1 MIVEGWVLSLV
12 ALLGGLALLVAG
24 GEALV
29 RGAVALARRFNISPL
44 VIGLTVVG
52 FGTSSPEL
60 VVSVLAAVQGA
71 PGLAL
76 GNVVGSNIANMLLI
90 LGIAA
95 VMFPLTVHRNAL
107 RRDGVVMLVVTGA
120 FFAVGMTGM
129 VSMAHGA
136 VMLAALTLYMAASIW
151 WDRRSDTDEATA
163 LHREE
168 AEDIPVGP
176 DKGWAVALA
185 VLGGIAGLAAGAHFV
200 VVGAS
205 AIASGLGVSDEV
217 IGLSVVAIGT
227 SLPELAAAIS
237 AARARHADVCVGNV
251 IGSNIFNLL
260 GIVGAAALAA
270 PLPFSPGMIGFDLW
284 VLLGVSVALMGL
296 MLADL
301 RITRLEGAALLVLY
315 ALYIGW
321 HVAGTVAAS

>member
-1 MIVEGWVLSLV
+1 MMIDGWLLNLA
-12 ALLGGLALLVAG
+12 ALFGGLALLVVG
-24 GEALV
+24 GEGLV
-29 RGAVALARRFNISPL
+29 QGSVALARRFSISPL

-60 VVSVLAAVQGA
+60 VVSVLAAIQGA

-95 VMFPLTVHRNAL
+95 AMFPLTVHRNAL
-107 RRDGVVMLVVTGA
+107 RRDGLVMLAVTGA
-120 FFAVGMTGM
+120 FFAIGMTGM
-129 VSMAHGA
+129 VSMTHGA
-136 VMLAALTLYMAASIW
+136 VMLAALALYMSVSVW
-151 WDRRSDTDEATA
+151 WDRRPDTDEAAA

-176 DKGWAVALA
+176 YRGWAVALA

-205 AIASGLGVSDEV
+205 AFANGMGISDEV
-217 IGLSVVAIGT
+217 IGLSIVAIGT
-227 SLPELAAAIS
+227 SLPELAAAVA

-251 IGSNIFNLL
+251 IGSNIFNVL

-270 PLPFSPGMIGFDLW
+270 PLPFSAGMIGFDLW
-284 VLLGVSVALMGL
+284 VLLGVSVGLMGV
-296 MLADL
+296 MLSGY
-301 RITRLEGAALLVLY
+301 RITRWEGVLFLLAY
-315 ALYIGW
+315 ALYMSW
-321 HVAGTVAAS
+321 HVAGAVTAS